1 MPKEKYRAPEFE
13 VVFFDQEDVIRTSD
27 DTKTEPMSATS
38 ITGFSFY

>member
-27 DTKTEPMSATS
+27 TKTEPMSATS
-38 ITGFSFY
+38 TTGFSFY